1 MNRTKKY
8 LPTSFRRT
16 LISKNKFS
24 RRDLHF
30 VACSKAIRVFNRFTG
45 DCLGNVYFNGEEFYF
60 SGQLNKSIRH
70 SGHGKYFQLQDI
82 ITDFLYECKLVS
94 GLSK

>member
-16 LISKNKFS
+16 LISKNNSS

-30 VACSKAIRVFNRFTG
+30 VACRKAIRVFNRFTG

-60 SGQLNKSIRH
+60 SGQLMKSI
-70 SGHGKYFQLQDI
+70 SYLGHNQYFQVQDI
-82 ITDFLYECKLVS
+82 IMEFLRECMFVS
-94 GLSK
+94 GLRK

>member
-1 MNRTKKY
+1 MDRTKKY

-16 LISKNKFS
+16 LISKNKSS

-70 SGHGKYFQLQDI
+70 LGHDKYFRVQDI
-82 ITDFLYECKLVS
+82 ITDFLYECKLAS

>member
-1 MNRTKKY
+1 MNRSKKY

-16 LISKNKFS
+16 VISKNKSS

-30 VACSKAIRVFNRFTG
+30 VACSKAIKVFNRFTG

-70 SGHGKYFQLQDI
+70 LDYKKYFQVQDI

-94 GLSK
+94 GLRK

>member
-16 LISKNKFS
+16 VISKNKSS

-30 VACSKAIRVFNRFTG
+30 VACRKAIRVFNRFTG
-45 DCLGNVYFNGEEFYF
+45 DCLGNVYFNGEGFYF

-70 SGHGKYFQLQDI
+70 LDYKSISKCKILLQ
-82 ITDFLYECKLVS
+82 TSCMSVNLLVV
-94 GLSK
+94 

>member
-16 LISKNKFS
+16 LISKNKSS

-60 SGQLNKSIRH
+60 SGQLMKSISH
-70 SGHGKYFQLQDI
+70 LGHNQYFQVQDI
-82 ITDFLYECKLVS
+82 IMEFLRECMFVS
-94 GLSK
+94 GLRK

>member
-16 LISKNKFS
+16 LISKNKS
-24 RRDLHF
+24 SKRDLHF
-30 VACSKAIRVFNRFTG
+30 VACRKAIKVFNRFTG

-60 SGQLNKSIRH
+60 SGQLLKSISH
-70 SGHGKYFQLQDI
+70 LGHKQYFQVQNI
-82 ITDFLYECKLVS
+82 IIEFLSECMFVS
-94 GLSK
+94 GLWK